1 MAEGAN
7 WLGLKQAAQ
16 QLGVSERTVRRW
28 LTTGK
33 LEGRRVSTP
42 FGPGWAIKVDSAP
55 LVAPKGADMIG
66 TANAPPLA
74 ELVAL
79 VERQQGR
86 IVELASRLAVAEAE
100 IERLA
105 ITALQAPQPEPV
117 ATEPTP
123 AIEAVSKPVTR
134 PWWRRWLG

>member
-7 WLGLKQAAQ
+7 WLGLKQAAH

-42 FGPGWAIKVDSAP
+42 FGPGWTIRVDRAP
-55 LVAPKGADMIG
+55 LVAPKGVDMIG
-66 TANAPPLA
+66 TPGAPPLA

-79 VERQQGR
+79 VERQQER
-86 IVELASRLAVAEAE
+86 IVELATRLAVAEAE

-105 ITALQAPQPEPV
+105 TAALQAPQPEPMP
-117 ATEPTP
+117 TEPTP
-123 AIEAVSKPVTR
+123 AVEATAAPAVR
-134 PWWRRWLG
+134 RWWRFWGG

>member
-1 MAEGAN
+1 MTEGAN

-42 FGPGWAIKVDSAP
+42 FGPGWTIKADSAP
-55 LVAPKGADMIG
+55 LVAPKGADMIE

-79 VERQQGR
+79 VERQQNR
-86 IVELASRLAVAEAE
+86 IVELASRLAVAVAE
-100 IERLA
+100 VERLA
-105 ITALQAPQPEPV
+105 ITALPAPHPEPV
-117 ATEPTP
+117 ATESTP
-123 AIEAVSKPVTR
+123 AAETVSAPAVR
-134 PWWRRWLG
+134 RWWRFW

>member
-66 TANAPPLA
+66 TPNAPPLV

-79 VERQQGR
+79 VERQQNR
-86 IVELASRLAVAEAE
+86 IVELAARLAVAEAE
-100 IERLA
+100 LERLA
-105 ITALQAPQPEPV
+105 IAALQAPKEELVV
-117 ATEPTP
+117 AEPTP
-123 AIEAVSKPVTR
+123 TTEAAPAPAVR